1 MSESQARAPPAVAR
15 GLRGERDLRG
25 SSVALSIALRS
36 ASSLVDRRGLIVTT
50 EIGAID
56 DELRGRAA

>member
-1 MSESQARAPPAVAR
+1 VRAACATSGTCAVPP
-15 GLRGERDLRG
+15 
-25 SSVALSIALRS
+25 VALSIALRS